1 MVNMLVINSHCVV
14 PKPFGPIVGGVDQF
28 EKDVRD
34 QLSPLNL
41 TVDFLDCW
49 EEYHVFLGEVHC
61 GTNTLRKANAVK
73 WWEFTP

>member
-1 MVNMLVINSHCVV
+1 V

-61 GTNTLRKANAVK
+61 ATNTLRKANAVK